1 MEVEGEDEPAVRG
14 KERTTLEQ
22 RLGARLA
29 LVQSVMAREQVL
41 WNSGYL
47 AMPQVRAWVNFLI
60 HEPPPPPPEW
70 PPPPAS
76 LPPSR
81 GLLSRPLP
89 SRAAAASLTKS

>member
-60 HEPPPPPPEW
+60 HEPPPPPPGGL
-70 PPPPAS
+70 S
-76 LPPSR
+76 L
-81 GLLSRPLP
+81 LLMHPELSSNSANSITARVYV
-89 SRAAAASLTKS
+89 SG